1 MQLLRRTV
9 EGKITDAELDKWL
22 KQTELVASLGFNA
35 KTGNVTTSEFDPRSY
50 PIRPPSEETVASILY
65 ERKFRYTHKSY
76 PKECPMCQREGV
88 VEAEL
93 AFVYQ
98 QMTELN
104 QKDQDQWSETDKRL
118 VVSLKKCRLDLEQ
131 EKKNHR
137 HSQEAA

>member
-1 MQLLRRTV
+1 
-9 EGKITDAELDKWL
+9 
-22 KQTELVASLGFNA
+22 
-35 KTGNVTTSEFDPRSY
+35 
-50 PIRPPSEETVASILY
+50 
-65 ERKFRYTHKSY
+65 
-76 PKECPMCQREGV
+76 MCQREGV